1 MKYLLSLFF
10 VFLETYGYSQELNAT
25 VIINSDN
32 IESSEKYIFDE
43 MEVSFQ
49 QFLNNQKWTNE
60 SYQNE
65 EKIKCNFIINIVDLP
80 AISNFDASVQILSSR
95 PIFNSSYES
104 IIINH
109 GDKDWSYEYVTSQPL
124 EFNENNFNNNITSLL
139 AFYAYIIIGMDSDT
153 FEKYGGEKY
162 FQKAWK
168 IVNNAQQSNYIG
180 WDQFGS
186 NNNRYWLSENL
197 LNPELKNVRE
207 SYYNYHIN
215 GLDIFDLNSE
225 KSRNNIIND
234 LKNIFTVNNIKPNS
248 VLIKTFMN
256 SKSNELINIFSKGLI
271 NRRKEAYNLL
281 SKIDPSRTEDFSK
294 ILN

>member
-95 PIFNSSYES
+95 PR
-104 IIINH
+104 
-109 GDKDWSYEYVTSQPL
+109 V
-124 EFNENNFNNNITSLL
+124 
-139 AFYAYIIIGMDSDT
+139 
-153 FEKYGGEKY
+153 
-162 FQKAWK
+162 
-168 IVNNAQQSNYIG
+168 
-180 WDQFGS
+180 
-186 NNNRYWLSENL
+186 
-197 LNPELKNVRE
+197 
-207 SYYNYHIN
+207 
-215 GLDIFDLNSE
+215 
-225 KSRNNIIND
+225 
-234 LKNIFTVNNIKPNS
+234 
-248 VLIKTFMN
+248 
-256 SKSNELINIFSKGLI
+256 
-271 NRRKEAYNLL
+271 
-281 SKIDPSRTEDFSK
+281 
-294 ILN
+294 